1 MIVLRFL
8 RWLWYLSLQ
17 IAAGSLRVVV
27 LAVTGRRSP
36 AIVEY
41 RSRAASELE
50 LALFTSAITITP
62 GTLVLGVCGTPGG
75 EEVSVFVHSLFDN
88 ERSSV
93 EEGLAELEWYLL
105 RALRRDGVVEERS

>member
-8 RWLWYLSLQ
+8 HWLGYLTAH
-17 IAAGSLRVVV
+17 IALGSFQVML
-27 LAVTGRRSP
+27 LAVTGRCRP

-41 RSRAASELE
+41 RARTTTDLE

-62 GTLVLGVCGTPGG
+62 GTLVLGVCGTPGK

-88 ERSSV
+88 ERASI
-93 EEGLAELEWYLL
+93 EKGLTDLEWHLL
-105 RALRRDGVVEERS
+105 RALRLDGVVEEQP